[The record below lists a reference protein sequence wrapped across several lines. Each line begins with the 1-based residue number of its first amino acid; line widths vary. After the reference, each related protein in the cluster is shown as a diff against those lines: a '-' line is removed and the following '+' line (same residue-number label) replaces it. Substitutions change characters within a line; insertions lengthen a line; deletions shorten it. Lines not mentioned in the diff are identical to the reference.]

1 MRNDTRTAVTLLA
14 GTGSLVGATFPLG
27 KLAAGAG
34 VPPAS
39 WAWGMAMGSSL
50 LLLAWAVVAR
60 RRVPIKHRYL
70 RYYAVAAATS
80 FVVPNLIVF
89 ASIPRL
95 GAGFTSVML
104 ALSPVLTLALASL
117 LALRRPGCLGALGIA
132 VGLVGALVIA
142 LSRGEVGQPAD
153 LASITLA
160 LLIPFFL
167 AVGNVYRT
175 IDWPEGAD
183 PLALAVGSNL
193 AASAMLLAVAA
204 TAEGSGGIATLADV
218 PALVGVQ
225 AVAGA
230 MMLALFFRLQEV
242 GGPVYLSQIGYVA
255 AAVGLLSGTVLLGER
270 YAVATWAGAL
280 VTVAG
285 VALVTRSQ
293 EATRERGNG

>member
-39 WAWGMAMGSSL
+39 WAWSMATGASL
-50 LLLAWAVVAR
+50 LLLAWAVVTR

-70 RYYAVAAATS
+70 RYYAVAAALS
-80 FVVPNLIVF
+80 FVAPNLIVF

-104 ALSPVLTLALASL
+104 ALSPVLTLALAAL
-117 LALRRPGCLGALGIA
+117 LGLSRPERIGILGIV
-132 VGLVGALVIA
+132 VGLVGAVVIA
-142 LSRGEVGQPAD
+142 LSRGEAGRPAD
-153 LASITLA
+153 PAWIALA
-160 LLIPFFL
+160 LLIPVFL
-167 AVGNVYRT
+167 AAGNVYRT
-175 IDWPEGAD
+175 LDWPEAAD

-193 AASAMLLAVAA
+193 VASAMLLAAAAAFEGADGIASLAQAPVLVAA
-204 TAEGSGGIATLADV
+204 QV
-218 PALVGVQ
+218 
-225 AVAGA
+225 VAGA
-230 MMLALFFRLQEV
+230 IMLALFFRLQEA

-255 AAVGLLSGTVLLGER
+255 AAVGLLSGTLLLGER
-270 YAVATWAGAL
+270 YAAATWAGAL

-285 VALVTRSQ
+285 VALVTRPQMGPRQGSL
-293 EATRERGNG
+293 G